1 MTARAARTAGV
12 VSVTAYVPQ
21 AAPPPGALALVPL
34 DVEEVLPDGL
44 RVPGVSV
51 VDVRGDV
58 GLDTNGRLR
67 SDPADGGGRLSDP
80 DGDAAARAFALT
92 NAAGAA
98 RRLLQWVE
106 TSLGVVLPHLPVLV
120 GCHQAGRLPW
130 GGGHYRLPA
139 ASYSELPED
148 SDVSPAG
155 EVHLGAGRRYLR
167 SAGGQYLHAPA
178 HNVAL
183 VTHEVAHHVCRHV
196 ADFRL
201 NRLRPPFDQSNRK
214 TAVEEGTCDYLAG
227 ALLGHPDIYGWHRGH
242 LSVTDPRRR
251 YLAAPWTM
259 ADFRGGHRSDPHA
272 DGSVWACALWAARA
286 RAEESGHP
294 PESVD
299 GVLLRGLRRLGA
311 QDDDRD
317 PETRRARRYFGTLLT
332 AMLEAA
338 DDATLAEHLERVM
351 AGRGIRPGWSNSR
364 ARDEAR
370 RRA

>member
-1 MTARAARTAGV
+1 MTTRAVRAAGV
-12 VSVTAYVPQ
+12 VSVTAYVPH

-44 RVPGVSV
+44 RVPGVTV
-51 VDVRGDV
+51 VDVRGGV

-80 DGDAAARAFALT
+80 NGDAAARAFALT

-106 TSLGVVLPHLPVLV
+106 TSLGVLLPHLPLLV

-148 SDVSPAG
+148 SDVSPTG
-155 EVHLGAGRRYLR
+155 EVHLGAGRTYLR
-167 SAGGQYLHAPA
+167 HAGVRYLHAPA

-227 ALLGHPDIYGWHRGH
+227 ALIGHPDIYGWHRGH
-242 LSVTDPRRR
+242 LPVTDPRRR

-259 ADFRGGHRSDPHA
+259 ADFRGGHDNDPHA
-272 DGSVWACALWAARA
+272 DGSIWACALWAAR
-286 RAEESGHP
+286 SGAACAGCP
-294 PESVD
+294 PGAVD
-299 GVLLRGLRRLGA
+299 ELVLRGLDRLRG
-311 QDDDRD
+311 QHDDRGE
-317 PETRRARRYFGTLLT
+317 ETRRVRQYFGTLLA
-332 AMLEAA
+332 AMLEAGTDPVLA
-338 DDATLAEHLERVM
+338 DHVERVM
-351 AGRGIRPGWSNSR
+351 AERGIRPGWSNAR

-370 RRA
+370 GWR